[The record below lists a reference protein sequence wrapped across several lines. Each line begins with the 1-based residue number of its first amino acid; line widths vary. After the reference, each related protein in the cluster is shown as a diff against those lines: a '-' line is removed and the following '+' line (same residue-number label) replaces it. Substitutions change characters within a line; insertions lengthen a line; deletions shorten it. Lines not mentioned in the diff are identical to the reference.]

1 MASNINTIPL
11 KKIDGSAATIGD
23 YQGKVR
29 LVVNVAS
36 QCGLTPQYKDLEEIY
51 ETYRDRGFEVL
62 GFPANEFAGQEPGSN
77 AEIAE
82 FCTTKYG
89 VKFPMFEKI
98 KVKGEGQHPLYQQL
112 IAARPQ
118 AQQNPEGKLRKTLEQ
133 HGLGPKND
141 TDIMWNFE
149 KFLLDR
155 NGEIVGRFA
164 PDIAPKDPAIIAAV
178 EAELKKPA

>member
-1 MASNINTIPL
+1 MAAQINTIPL
-11 KKIDGSAATIGD
+11 KRIDGSVASLEE
-23 YQGKVR
+23 YQGKVK

-51 ETYRDRGFEVL
+51 ETYRDRGLVVL

-82 FCTTKYG
+82 FCTSKFG

-98 KVKGEGQHPLYQQL
+98 KVKGDGQHPLYREL
-112 IAARPQ
+112 IAARPR

-133 HGLGPKND
+133 HGFGPKND

-155 NGEIVGRFA
+155 KGEVVGRFA
-164 PDIAPKDPAIIAAV
+164 PDIAPKDSTLIGAI
-178 EAELKKPA
+178 ETELRKPA